1 MSRVYGE
8 PVNVWARAGRPVRFV
23 WRGRLYTVLRVL
35 EHWVASREWWAQE
48 DQGQAA
54 GHQQRQRAGHEQ
66 RQQAGHEQR
75 QRAGHEQGA
84 GEPTEREFWRVEASS
99 GQNAP
104 SAAYELRLDTATGD
118 WLLARV
124 WD

>member
-1 MSRVYGE
+1 VSRVYGE
-8 PVNVWARAGRPVRFV
+8 PVNVWAQAGRPVRFV

-54 GHQQRQRAGHEQ
+54 GHEQ

-75 QRAGHEQGA
+75 RRAGHGQAA
-84 GEPTEREFWRVEASS
+84 GEPAEREFWRVEASPGRS
-99 GQNAP
+99 AQ
-104 SAAYELRLDTATGD
+104 SAAYELRLDTATGG

>member
-1 MSRVYGE
+1 M
-8 PVNVWARAGRPVRFV
+8 NVWARAGRPVRFV

-54 GHQQRQRAGHEQ
+54 GHQQRQRAS
-66 RQQAGHEQR
+66 
-75 QRAGHEQGA
+75 HEQGA